1 MTNNNEKCCRECN
14 KVTLE
19 ECKCSAEGKHKTRVF
34 SCKNTDCPCH
44 TKTQEE
50 WENKIIP
57 EYSSIAVLDEDAFI
71 GYYVEPAILFITNLL
86 RTERERAVSEHDAKW
101 HPLVKGTMVNMHGF
115 KEGRQQAFAEVK
127 VMVEGMKRTD
137 DTQMSDDRVYDEA
150 LTDLFTKLEEK

>member
-1 MTNNNEKCCRECN
+1 MTNNNEKCCER
-14 KVTLE
+14 
-19 ECKCSAEGKHKTRVF
+19 CKDYDPCYKIS
-34 SCKNTDCPCH
+34 CPCH
-44 TKTQEE
+44 TKAQEE

-115 KEGRQQAFAEVK
+115 KEGRQQAFAEVRE
-127 VMVEGMKRTD
+127 MVEEMRKVPAWHKPNINGDIQTAIYAAYNK
-137 DTQMSDDRVYDEA
+137 A
-150 LTDLFTKLEEK
+150 LTDLFTKLEEKK